1 MVATP
6 AQIEAIGEMKAR
18 HREALAQ
25 FDLWCEE
32 RRLELTREHDMEFDR
47 FYSLNGGRRDR
58 SINEGRRPTRSK
70 GEQDGTST

>member
-6 AQIEAIGEMKAR
+6 AQIEAIAEMKAR

-47 FYSLNGGRRDR
+47 F
-58 SINEGRRPTRSK
+58 
-70 GEQDGTST
+70 

>member
-6 AQIEAIGEMKAR
+6 AQIEAIAEMKAR

-25 FDLWCEE
+25 FDLWCET
-32 RRLELTREHDMEFDR
+32 RRLELAREHDKEFDR

-58 SINEGRRPTRSK
+58 C
-70 GEQDGTST
+70 